1 MSSFLSHLVPLTL
14 GFLGGVLHR
23 MLTIR
28 ADQLKIKS
36 KVVPDAVRP
45 LVQEELQKV
54 IPVLAQQ
61 IQTWADGAIQR
72 TAQKLEGSSNSN
84 S

>member
-1 MSSFLSHLVPLTL
+1 MNSFLSHLVPFAL
-14 GFLGGVLHR
+14 GFVGGVLHR

-36 KVVPDAVRP
+36 KVVPEVVRP
-45 LVQEELQKV
+45 LVQEELQKAV
-54 IPVLAQQ
+54 PVLAQQ
-61 IQTWADGAIQR
+61 VQTWVDGAIQR
-72 TAQKLEGSSNSN
+72 TAKKLEGASNSN